1 MYFSE
6 TLKVGRVGAIRC
18 KLIAKTLAFCKSYN
32 VNSGEKMHLALAYF
46 QAGGYNLNSIHGGDT
61 PQ

>member
-46 QAGGYNLNSIHGGDT
+46 QAGGYN
-61 PQ
+61 